1 MIFSRH
7 MLQTLIL
14 AAKKKKAIWTRKTLN
29 NLRKKVV
36 FMSIICSFLK
46 HKAKLNYRQL
56 KSISIQLLKINFQNI
71 YYLEYF
77 LSVEAFFII
86 KEVPYIKYFSL
97 KTNYNH
103 PSVTINVQ
111 KYISLIFLFYIHI
124 HMQCYIDI

>member
-14 AAKKKKAIWTRKTLN
+14 AAKKKEAIWTRKTLN

-46 HKAKLNYRQL
+46 HKAKPNYRQL

-71 YYLEYF
+71 YYLEYS
-77 LSVEAFFII
+77 LLVGAFFYHKGGSIRKI
-86 KEVPYIKYFSL
+86 FNFSL
-97 KTNYNH
+97 STNYNH

-111 KYISLIFLFYIHI
+111 KCICSTFLFYI
-124 HMQCYIDI
+124 YIYTCNVI